1 MVPTL
6 RVLVA
11 PRALGAHL
19 LVVAAVAA
27 AVWLGLWQLSAWE
40 AARAAEAQDLSEQ
53 PAQPLVDVMGGD
65 DPFPG
70 QYVGQ
75 PVSLTGRWLD
85 ESTLYVADRR
95 RDGETGYWV
104 MTPVVVDG
112 SGSAMP
118 VVRGWS
124 PTPQAPA
131 VDGTTEL
138 VGWLQP
144 SEGSN
149 LPDDDRTDDVIPEM
163 RVASVTEHVDR
174 DLYSAFVVA
183 SSSDGAAGLASV
195 TPAEIPRVSPVTSLK
210 NLLYAIQ
217 WWVFG
222 LFAVYIWQRW
232 CRDQLEV
239 ADAAARAETRQE
251 PEDEPVGS
259 GA

>member
-1 MVPTL
+1 MLILL
-6 RVLVA
+6 RPRSWGAHALVA
-11 PRALGAHL
+11 
-19 LVVAAVAA
+19 AAVAA
-27 AVWLGLWQLSAWE
+27 AVLLGLWQLAAWE
-40 AARAAEAQDLSEQ
+40 AARASEARDLSEQ
-53 PAQPLVDVMGGD
+53 PSQPLVEVMGAD

-70 QYVGQ
+70 EYVGQ
-75 PVSLTGRWLD
+75 PVSLAGRWLD

-112 SGSAMP
+112 VGSAVP

-124 PTPQAPA
+124 PTPQAPPVGGRA
-131 VDGTTEL
+131 DV

-149 LPDDDRTDDVIPEM
+149 LPDEDRSDDVISEM
-163 RVASVTEHVDR
+163 RIASVTEHVDL

-183 SSSDGAAGLASV
+183 SRTDGAAGLASV

-222 LFAVYIWQRW
+222 LFAIYIWQRW
-232 CRDQLEV
+232 CRDQLEA
-239 ADAAARAETRQE
+239 ADAVAPAQARRE

>member
-1 MVPTL
+1 MPVLL
-6 RVLVA
+6 R
-11 PRALGAHL
+11 PRSLGAHA

-27 AVWLGLWQLSAWE
+27 TIWLGLWQLSAWE

-95 RDGETGYWV
+95 RDGETGFWV

-124 PTPQAPA
+124 PTPQAPP
-131 VDGTTEL
+131 VDGRAEV
-138 VGWLQP
+138 VGFLQP

-174 DLYSAFVVA
+174 DLYSGFVVA
-183 SSSDGAAGLASV
+183 SSAEGATEGLASV

-232 CRDQLEV
+232 CRDELAV
-239 ADAAARAETRQE
+239 ADAVDREKSAQA